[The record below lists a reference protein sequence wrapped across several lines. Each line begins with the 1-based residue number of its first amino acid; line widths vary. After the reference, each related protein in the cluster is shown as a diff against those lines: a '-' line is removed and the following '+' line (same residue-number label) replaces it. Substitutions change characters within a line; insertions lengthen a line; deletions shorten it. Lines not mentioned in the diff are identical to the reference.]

1 MFSKNKT
8 FHYQKESSTTR
19 GEHFA
24 GVGLDQRRQRSSKAP
39 NMALMEAQQQKMA
52 PGIEGQT
59 IGKQNGG
66 GHFTPQLAMSSQ
78 SES

>member
-8 FHYQKESSTTR
+8 FNYQKESSTTR

-39 NMALMEAQQQKMA
+39 TMALMEAQKQVPQ
-52 PGIEGQT
+52 GIEGQT